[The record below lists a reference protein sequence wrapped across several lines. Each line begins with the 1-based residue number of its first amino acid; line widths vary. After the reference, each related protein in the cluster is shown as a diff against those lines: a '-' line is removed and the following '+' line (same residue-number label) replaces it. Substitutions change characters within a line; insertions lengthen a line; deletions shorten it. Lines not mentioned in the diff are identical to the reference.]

1 MKKNKFYL
9 FSVLQ
14 FCNKHIIRLFVS
26 IKRRIIRLFVS
37 IKRRIKRILVSLKR
51 RIVRTIRFFLKEKK
65 FIILHDDIY
74 RGKAEN
80 SEALPLF
87 RYLKSKG
94 VKDVKYLIHKNN
106 PQKVAL
112 SKEKDVLIYDSRFF
126 SKKTVCLL
134 KAKAIVTS
142 FESPLKSYF
151 PDVDIIFLQHGIFCF
166 GKKHLETLY
175 HKEQSNFHKVVI
187 SNKMEAGLLKKYGGY
202 DDDDFIKCGLV
213 RFQIQKE
220 KLKGAEEENFS
231 IFYFPRSGLLIE
243 SYKTFINN
251 IRAIVKDKNIT
262 VYIGKHHTL
271 LYENDFLQEFN
282 KIEMPENFKALEYN
296 QIGSCIGK
304 CDMLITDFSSLSF
317 DFMNLKKP
325 VIFYR
330 TNLNLYRGIGE
341 EDIQAVMKEDDK
353 LFNIC
358 YDDKEFVKLL
368 KFYIK
373 NKFKLENE
381 KINKSEKFF
390 EYCDNP
396 LKQLT
401 KYLTESK

>member
-26 IKRRIIRLFVS
+26 IKRRI
-37 IKRRIKRILVSLKR
+37 KKKLVSLKR
-51 RIVRTIRFFLKEKK
+51 RIVRFVYMIIRFFLKEKK
-65 FIILHDDIY
+65 FIILHDDIC
-74 RGKAEN
+74 RGKVEN

-94 VKDVKYLIHKNN
+94 VKDVKYLIHKNH

-112 SKEKDVLIYDSRFF
+112 LKEKDVLIYDSRFF
-126 SKKTVCLL
+126 SKKTVYFL

-142 FESPLKSYF
+142 FESPLKSYL

-166 GKKHLETLY
+166 KTKIIKTIY
-175 HKEQSNFHKVVI
+175 HKEQSKFKKVVI

-231 IFYFPRSGLLIE
+231 IFYFPTFKKEDNSLLLE

-251 IRAIVKDKNIT
+251 TRAIVKDKNIT
-262 VYIGKHHTL
+262 VYIGRHHGAFAR
-271 LYENDFLQEFN
+271 NDFIQEFN
-282 KIEMPENFKALEYN
+282 KIEMPENFKVLGHN
-296 QIGSCIGK
+296 QIGSCVGK
-304 CDMLITDFSSLSF
+304 CDMLITDYSSLTF
-317 DFMNLKKP
+317 DFMILKKP

-330 TNLNLYRGIGE
+330 TNLNLYRGIDE
-341 EDIQAVMKEDDK
+341 EEIQSAMKEDDK
-353 LFNIC
+353 IFNIC
-358 YDDKEFVKLL
+358 YDDKDFVKLL